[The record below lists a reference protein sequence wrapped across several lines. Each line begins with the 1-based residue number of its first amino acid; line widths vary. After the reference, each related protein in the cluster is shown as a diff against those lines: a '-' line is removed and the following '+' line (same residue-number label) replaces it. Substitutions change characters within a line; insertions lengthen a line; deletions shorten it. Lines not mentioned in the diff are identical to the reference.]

1 VVYKVSIAFLQVEH
15 VIKEQNMFDVY
26 VMIEDYCNLLIER
39 LHLVEQERYMS
50 KKLHFFPIKLVFFF
64 PLFFY
69 GAHLYLLFIDGV
81 IGQLFYG
88 HASFLY
94 RECPDELKEA
104 ISGLIYA
111 ASRVGDFPE
120 LQEIRST
127 LTSRFGKEFAARAID
142 LRNNCGVNLKVYPF
156 R

>member
-64 PLFFY
+64 LCFFM
-69 GAHLYLLFIDGV
+69 ARIFIFCLLM
-81 IGQLFYG
+81 
-88 HASFLY
+88 
-94 RECPDELKEA
+94 E
-104 ISGLIYA
+104 
-111 ASRVGDFPE
+111 
-120 LQEIRST
+120 
-127 LTSRFGKEFAARAID
+127 
-142 LRNNCGVNLKVYPF
+142 
-156 R
+156 